1 MKWHRREAT
10 DGSVERTEPSRGLY
24 SHLRS
29 LCLIDINDINLF
41 SSSDVL
47 LHCVSCWWH
56 IRLMRTHVG
65 CGVSLVESRRL
76 FNFQELAPS
85 IGRSLGEIR
94 GNQEGK
100 SPMEMG
106 SKRQFWVHKKANKKM
121 EV

>member
-1 MKWHRREAT
+1 MKWVDEGRQT
-10 DGSVERTEPSRGLY
+10 DYSRG
-24 SHLRS
+24 RS
-29 LCLIDINDINLF
+29 LFETNGSTVLILLKGALLVVPVCRRCFVLF
-41 SSSDVL
+41 WSLCFFCSIPLRIS
-47 LHCVSCWWH
+47 
-56 IRLMRTHVG
+56 HVG